1 MEIEI
6 KVKINPRQYA
16 RLDNMARLMRR
27 PMAKA
32 LGWMVSEHMDN
43 ILDNTHIKA
52 PAKPKPID
60 WGSIR

>member
-1 MEIEI
+1 MEIDI
-6 KVKINPRQYA
+6 KANITPEQYA

-32 LGWMVSEHMDN
+32 LGWMVTHHMDN
-43 ILDNTHIKA
+43 ILDNTHIEA

-60 WGSIR
+60 WGAVR